1 MKILER
7 FKICNKGKK
16 STSSDELDKDAKEKL
31 SNLSDEV
38 SNFVFDEAVKK
49 LASVNA
55 DQDVLDKKSFAIG
68 SLLISILGI
77 VISFTTQDIKDIKF
91 LTPYGI
97 LVSGFLISL
106 WLLVKS
112 VAPKK
117 YYGSSFK
124 PSEILDAHEFYL
136 KTKPVL
142 INSFLINWYNVAI
155 SHNCKENKKRG
166 FWINIAF
173 AFALASLS
181 VFVMFYV
188 WLKLTSKQ
196 I

>member
-1 MKILER
+1 MKILEQ
-7 FKICNKGKK
+7 FKICWKDKK
-16 STSSDELDKDAKEKL
+16 QTVSDELSEYDKEKL
-31 SNLSDEV
+31 KNLSDEV

-55 DQDVLDKKSFAIG
+55 DQDTLDKKSFVIG
-68 SLLISILGI
+68 SVLISILGI
-77 VISFTTQDIKDIKF
+77 VISFTTQDIKHIKF
-91 LTPYGI
+91 LIPYGI

-106 WLLVKS
+106 WLLAKS
-112 VAPKK
+112 VATKK

-124 PSEILDAHEFYL
+124 PAEILEAHEFYL

-142 INSFLINWYNVAI
+142 INSFLINWYNTAI

-173 AFALASLS
+173 ALSLASLS
-181 VFVMFYV
+181 IFVMFYA
-188 WLKLTSKQ
+188 WFKIIL
-196 I
+196 